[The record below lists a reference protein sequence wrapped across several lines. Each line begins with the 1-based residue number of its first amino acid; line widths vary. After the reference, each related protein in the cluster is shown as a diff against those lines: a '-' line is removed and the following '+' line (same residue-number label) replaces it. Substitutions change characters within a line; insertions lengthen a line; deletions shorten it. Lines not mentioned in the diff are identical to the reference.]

1 MSDTEIQGRKIFF
14 LHPSAVVMNR
24 VIEELAQQEFEVYI
38 AKDHHKIKRVLQKF
52 PDSIVFIDINEGG
65 VTEAEWENW
74 VRTISGALP
83 DVAIGVISGIKKED
97 IIKKYVDVL
106 KVKCGYTVLKSDLN
120 QSIIQILDHLK
131 NVDAKG
137 RRKYIRAVIE
147 SPAVAMIN
155 FNHNSNYINGNIKDI
170 SVVGISC
177 AFNQDPNLAKNTL
190 FKDIQIKLQTTI
202 IKVEAIVF
210 GSRLEGKLKTYVFLF
225 TKRVDP
231 DVRSKI
237 RKYIQ
242 QTLQSKLDPLLK

>member
-1 MSDTEIQGRKIFF
+1 MSDSEIQGKKIFF
-14 LHPSAVVMNR
+14 LHPSAVVINR
-24 VIEELAQQEFEVYI
+24 IIEELAQQEFEVYI

-65 VTEAEWENW
+65 VNENEWENW
-74 VRTISGALP
+74 VRTVSGALP
-83 DVAIGVISGIKKED
+83 DVSIGVISNIKKED
-97 IIKKYVDVL
+97 LIKKYVDVL

-120 QSIIQILDHLK
+120 LSIIQILEHLK
-131 NVDAKG
+131 NADAKG
-137 RRKYIRAVIE
+137 RRKYIRATIE

-155 FNHNSNYINGNIKDI
+155 FNHNSNFVNGNIKDI

-210 GSRLEGKLKTYVFLF
+210 GSRMEGKLKTYVLLF
-225 TKRVDP
+225 TKRIDP
-231 DVRSKI
+231 DVKSKI

-242 QTLQSKLDPLLK
+242 QTLQNKLDPLLK